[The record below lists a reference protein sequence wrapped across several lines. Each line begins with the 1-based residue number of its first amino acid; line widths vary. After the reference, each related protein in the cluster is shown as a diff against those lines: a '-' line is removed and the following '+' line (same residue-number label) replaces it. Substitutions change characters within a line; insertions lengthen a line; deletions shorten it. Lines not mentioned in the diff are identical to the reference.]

1 MECDWEGRIHGDGS
15 GFGNVKFQPALRRKD
30 HANSVAVMLLPNL
43 EVYHWLLRHRGRL
56 WVRRTSS

>member
-43 EVYHWLLRHRGRL
+43 EVYHWILRH
-56 WVRRTSS
+56 